1 MQGNLCS
8 LREDVFENGNLIEI
22 LQASSPYNV
31 FGDSAYDSF
40 IGSLRETTQ
49 GFINVSII
57 ITILYLSIS
66 VNVSSYPCSLVFI
79 VQMFQTPAPVLK
91 ELTNCGKRY
100 IRKPNEIKAGECLWN
115 CKVA

>member
-49 GFINVSII
+49 GFINVSLIKTILLILLINSCECII
-57 ITILYLSIS
+57 ISLLPCIHCSDVPNSSTSFER
-66 VNVSSYPCSLVFI
+66 VNQL
-79 VQMFQTPAPVLK
+79 
-91 ELTNCGKRY
+91 
-100 IRKPNEIKAGECLWN
+100 RKALHK
-115 CKVA
+115 KTQ

>member
-49 GFINVSII
+49 GFINVS
-57 ITILYLSIS
+57 T
-66 VNVSSYPCSLVFI
+66 
-79 VQMFQTPAPVLK
+79 
-91 ELTNCGKRY
+91 
-100 IRKPNEIKAGECLWN
+100 
-115 CKVA
+115 